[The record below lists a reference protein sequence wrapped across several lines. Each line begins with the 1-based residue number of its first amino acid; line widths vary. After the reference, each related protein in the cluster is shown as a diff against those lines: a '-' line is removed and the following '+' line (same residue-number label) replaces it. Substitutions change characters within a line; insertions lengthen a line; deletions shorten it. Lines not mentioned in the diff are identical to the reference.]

1 MESTISVLLQRY
13 EHGTLTRRD
22 LVAGLAALVAAG
34 GTSVSAQSAP
44 TLKATRIDHVSVQVS
59 DLARSKDFYTK
70 AFGLKVRME
79 EANLVQLGS
88 DAHGFLVLRKD
99 TPAAKV
105 DHFAISIDGMTKE
118 LVTQGLKAHGMA
130 PKDEKNAL
138 GFYATDPDGYSIQ
151 YAR

>member
-22 LVAGLAALVAAG
+22 LVTGLAALVAAA
-34 GTSVSAQSAP
+34 GTEASAQSP
-44 TLKATRIDHVSVQVS
+44 TLKGTRIDHVSVQVS
-59 DLARSKDFYTK
+59 DLQRSKDFYTK

-79 EANLVQLGS
+79 DANLVQLGS
-88 DAHGFLVLRKD
+88 ETHGFLVIRKD

-105 DHFAISIDGMTKE
+105 DHFAISVDGMTKE
-118 LVTQGLKAHGMA
+118 LVTQALKPFGMA

-151 YAR
+151 YAK

>member
-34 GTSVSAQSAP
+34 GTGASAQSAP

-59 DLARSKDFYTK
+59 DLQRSKDFYTK

-79 EANLVQLGS
+79 DANLIQLGS

-105 DHFAISIDGMTKE
+105 DHFAISVDGMTKE
-118 LVTQGLKAHGMA
+118 LVTQALKPFGMA

>member
-1 MESTISVLLQRY
+1 METTISGLLQRY

-34 GTSVSAQSAP
+34 GRTASAQSAP
-44 TLKATRIDHVSVQVS
+44 VLKATRIDHVSVQVS

-88 DAHGFLVLRKD
+88 DDHGFLVLRKD

-105 DHFAISIDGMTKE
+105 DHFGISVVGFTREM
-118 LVTQGLKAHGMA
+118 VTQALKVHGMA
-130 PKDEKNAL
+130 PKDDKGAM
-138 GFYATDPDGYSIQ
+138 GFHATDPDGYSIQ